1 MTRAPR
7 LRKEREADRD
17 NDLELG
23 WEEVEATVLDDQLSE
38 DDTVADSEVEA
49 AEGEVEAALIAG
61 AWFDREGKEAGREG
75 KETEGPRP
83 AQTPSS
89 ADLDA
94 TNLYLRDIGF
104 HSLLTAEEEVSL
116 SRCVHAGDDGA
127 RRRMI
132 ECNLR
137 LVVKV
142 ARGYVGR
149 GVPLLDLIEEGNLG
163 LMHAVGKFDPE
174 RGCRFSTYATWWIR
188 QAVERA
194 VINQGRTVRL
204 PIHVAR
210 ELAAYIRAE
219 QALRQEFGRTPTGTE
234 VAARTGL
241 EPDRIER
248 LRRIRERAVSVDA
261 PVDGQT
267 GLALLESMGDG
278 GADDPSRRAG
288 AQELARLM
296 KIWLE
301 ELPARQRDV
310 IERRFGLNDS
320 ERMTLEGIGSELG
333 LTRERVRQLQI
344 AAMRRLKRQLITA
357 GVTREALPD

>member
-1 MTRAPR
+1 MSLAPR
-7 LRKEREADRD
+7 LRKESTAVRED
-17 NDLELG
+17 NSEPD
-23 WEEVEATVLDDQLSE
+23 WEREPE
-38 DDTVADSEVEA
+38 DTVVDTPSADGADSADDA
-49 AEGEVEAALIAG
+49 ADAADDEPEETALAT
-61 AWFDREGKEAGREG
+61 AWFDTQGEPEEKTARA
-75 KETEGPRP
+75 P
-83 AQTPSS
+83 QTPSS

-104 HSLLTAEEEVSL
+104 HSLLTSEQEVDL
-116 SRCVHAGDDGA
+116 SRRAHRGEEAA
-127 RRRMI
+127 RQRMI

-142 ARGYVGR
+142 ARGYMGR

-163 LMHAVGKFDPE
+163 LMHAVDKFDPE

-210 ELAAYIRAE
+210 ELSCYVRTE
-219 QALRQEFGRTPTGTE
+219 QKLRQVLGRTPTASE
-234 VAARTGL
+234 VAEQTGL
-241 EPDRIER
+241 APERIQR

-261 PVDGQT
+261 PVDGQP
-267 GLALLESMGDG
+267 GLALLDSMADG
-278 GADDPSRRAG
+278 GANDPSRGAG

-296 KIWLE
+296 REWMTD
-301 ELPARQRDV
+301 LPARQRDV
-310 IERRFGLNDS
+310 IERRFGLNGT
-320 ERMTLEGIGSELG
+320 ERMTLESIGSELG

-344 AAMRRLKRQLITA
+344 AAIRRLRRQLVLA